1 MRYDGLNDLL
11 MDHTDG
17 DKYRNQLADLRDCI
31 NDLVDQIE
39 FLSPKL
45 KAILPFNVYDDIDT
59 VQTILN
65 DIDEKLQL

>member
-1 MRYDGLNDLL
+1 MRYDILNDLL
-11 MDHTDG
+11 MDRTNG
-17 DKYRNQLADLRDCI
+17 DEYRNQLADLRDCI

-39 FLSPKL
+39 SLSPKL
-45 KAILPFNVYDDIDT
+45 KAILPFSVYDDIDT